1 MEAEM
6 DFRIRQLEYFLVL
19 AEKLNF
25 RRAAFALDIAQPT
38 LSFQIKSLESS
49 FGVNL
54 FDRSQRE
61 VRLTSE
67 GERLRDHARAI
78 LSHARLAMDSV
89 QNQTS
94 ASLTIACGPVG
105 QYTLLP
111 HLLRE
116 FKDRALDIAL
126 SVKSMPPEKM
136 KQAAADGEVDL
147 LLMTPNWQLAGMEYQ
162 ALRSDRLS
170 AVLPDRHPA
179 VRRGWIT
186 LEEFSRSPVL
196 IMAAKDCAKHR
207 TFVSGLF
214 TKQTLTPEL
223 VEVPFVD
230 GIHFAMVAAGRG
242 VALAAGSIAKAN
254 FPGIHFVPF
263 DQPVHN
269 MELGMM
275 WHSGNESAA
284 LKPFLS
290 MVKDIVRAQDEAD
303 LEETAASHRSVERHA
318 IALA

>member
-1 MEAEM
+1 M

-49 FGVNL
+49 FGVAL
-54 FDRSQRE
+54 FDRSQRD
-61 VRLTSE
+61 VRLTTE
-67 GERLRDHARAI
+67 GERLRDHAKAI

-89 QNQTS
+89 QSPAS

-111 HLLRE
+111 DLLRE
-116 FKDRALDIAL
+116 LKDRALDIAL
-126 SVKSMPPEKM
+126 TVRSMPPEKM

-162 ALRSDRLS
+162 ALRSDRLF
-170 AVLPDRHPA
+170 AVLPERHPA
-179 VRRGWIT
+179 ARRGSIT
-186 LEEFSRSPVL
+186 LAEFSRSPVL
-196 IMAAKDCAKHR
+196 VMAAKDCGKHR
-207 TFVSGLF
+207 GFVSGLF
-214 TKQTLTPEL
+214 AKQNLNPEL

-242 VALAAGSIAKAN
+242 FALAAGSVAKAN
-254 FPGIHFVPF
+254 FPGIQFVPF

-275 WHSGNESAA
+275 WHPGHESKA

-290 MVKDIVRAQDEAD
+290 MVKDIVRAQDESD
-303 LEETAASHRSVERHA
+303 MEETSPSHAKVERQA

>member
-1 MEAEM
+1 M

-54 FDRSQRE
+54 FDRSQRD
-61 VRLTSE
+61 VRLTNE
-67 GERLRDHARAI
+67 GERLRDHAKAI
-78 LSHARLAMDSV
+78 LVHARLAMDSV
-89 QNQTS
+89 QSQTS
-94 ASLTIACGPVG
+94 PALTIACGPVG

-111 HLLRE
+111 DLLRE
-116 FKDRALDIAL
+116 LKVRELDIAL
-126 SVKSMPPEKM
+126 TVKSMPPEKM
-136 KQAAADGEVDL
+136 KQAAVEGEVDL

-170 AVLPDRHPA
+170 AVLPERHPA
-179 VRRGWIT
+179 VRRGSIT

-196 IMAAKDCAKHR
+196 IMAAKDCSKHR

-214 TKQTLTPEL
+214 TKQNSVPKL

-254 FPGIHFVPF
+254 FPGIQFVPF
-263 DQPVHN
+263 DEPVHN
-269 MELGMM
+269 MELGML
-275 WHSGNESAA
+275 WHPGNESAA
-284 LKPFLS
+284 LKPFLR
-290 MVKDIVRAQDEAD
+290 MVQEIVQAQDEAD
-303 LEETAASHRSVERHA
+303 GDKAAGRGKLERRA
-318 IALA
+318 IALG